1 MPAIDSAMPSSP
13 SPSNAPTESRL
24 VGKADPSSGK
34 TTEIAP
40 GASDAFIAALLAQ
53 STLPAAMPDA
63 AQTVAEG
70 GPLPAAG
77 PELPTLRPA
86 LATQAGVRRAPLPA
100 AADSPSTL
108 LASGTA
114 KAEGGADEFATAF
127 VALQDAMTGGGG
139 ERSAPLVPEADG
151 AAPLSGNGNGLLAD
165 LSAALAG
172 GATSRGES
180 TPSQALDALT
190 GAHAARA
197 QEAPAPAQSYVAKP
211 APLPVNQPALFS
223 ERLNQHISFM
233 IGDQVQSAQIA
244 VTPADL
250 GPVEVRVTMVGDE
263 AKIQLSATHAATREA
278 LNEALPRLRASFAEA
293 GISLSQAGV
302 FAQMPERQ
310 QPEPSQGGQARA
322 GEHDFE
328 PAPAAARSAARNL
341 RVGLIDAF
349 V

>member
-1 MPAIDSAMPSSP
+1 MPSSP
-13 SPSNAPTESRL
+13 SPSNVPTESRL
-24 VGKADPSSGK
+24 VGKADPTSGK
-34 TTEIAP
+34 TKEIEP

-53 STLPAAMPDA
+53 STLPTAVPDA

-86 LATQAGVRRAPLPA
+86 LATQAGVRRAPLA
-100 AADSPSTL
+100 ATTDSPPAL
-108 LASGTA
+108 LASDTP
-114 KAEGGADEFATAF
+114 KVEGGADEFATAF
-127 VALQDAMTGGGG
+127 VALQDAMTGGG
-139 ERSAPLVPEADG
+139 ERAAPLAREADG
-151 AAPLSGNGNGLLAD
+151 AAPLSGSGLLAD
-165 LSAALAG
+165 LSAAMA
-172 GATSRGES
+172 GATSQGDS

-197 QEAPAPAQSYVAKP
+197 QETSAPAQSYVAKP
-211 APLPVNQPALFS
+211 APLPVDQPALFT
-223 ERLNQHISFM
+223 ERLNQHISLM
-233 IGDQVQSAQIA
+233 IGEQVQSAQIA

-310 QPEPSQGGQARA
+310 QPDPSQGGQARA
-322 GEHDFE
+322 SEHDFE

>member
-1 MPAIDSAMPSSP
+1 MPAIDAAMPSTP
-13 SPSNAPTESRL
+13 SPTNAPAEPRP
-24 VGKADPSSGK
+24 VGKAAPNAGK
-34 TTEIAP
+34 TAEIEP

-53 STLPAAMPDA
+53 SNLPAAMPEA

-77 PELPTLRPA
+77 QELPALRPA
-86 LATQAGVRRAPLPA
+86 LATQAGARRAPLPSA
-100 AADSPSTL
+100 TDSLTAV
-108 LASGTA
+108 LAPDTPTV
-114 KAEGGADEFATAF
+114 EGGADEFATAF

-139 ERSAPLVPEADG
+139 ERGAPLAAEAEG
-151 AAPLSGNGNGLLAD
+151 AAAQSGSSLLAD
-165 LSAALAG
+165 LSAATAG
-172 GATSRGES
+172 TTSRGES
-180 TPSQALDALT
+180 TPGQTLDALT

-197 QEAPAPAQSYVAKP
+197 QEASAPAQSYAAKP
-211 APLPVNQPALFS
+211 APLPVNQPALFA

-310 QPEPSQGGQARA
+310 QPEPSLGGQARA
-322 GEHDFE
+322 GEHEFE
-328 PAPAAARSAARNL
+328 PAASAAVSAARNL